1 VLGALFDAPCN
12 FVSLQQIQAM
22 DTDSFAALKERHSNL
37 LALFLDD
44 FRETAAVI
52 KRLDLMI
59 SADTAVAHLAASLG
73 KPTWILIP
81 KHGTDWRWQL
91 TRTDS
96 PWYPSATLYRQHEI
110 GEWRSVITR
119 VPVDLCGFTTRRL
132 NL

>member
-1 VLGALFDAPCN
+1 LGALFDAPCN

-52 KRLDLMI
+52 KRLDLVI

-81 KHGTDWRWQL
+81 ESARHSLSPARGSGQGPYAVNVGGNWRITFGWTDGNA
-91 TRTDS
+91 TD
-96 PWYPSATLYRQHEI
+96 
-110 GEWRSVITR
+110 
-119 VPVDLCGFTTRRL
+119 VDLKDYH
-132 NL
+132 